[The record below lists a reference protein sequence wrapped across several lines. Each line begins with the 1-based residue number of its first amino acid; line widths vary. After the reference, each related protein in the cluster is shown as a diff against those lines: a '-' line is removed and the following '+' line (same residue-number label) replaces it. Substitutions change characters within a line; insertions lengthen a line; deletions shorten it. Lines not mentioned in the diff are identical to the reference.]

1 MFTLLGFK
9 QARLN
14 GANGFLVFKLEL
26 FDFSNL
32 TISARW
38 QTQFENSRWLNLMA
52 VGDGRGLTKFTD
64 SPIFI

>member
-26 FDFSNL
+26 IGFSM
-32 TISARW
+32 TISA
-38 QTQFENSRWLNLMA
+38 QYQPEFETCRWLDLLVA
-52 VGDGRGLTKFTD
+52 GDGRGLVKFTD
-64 SPIFI
+64 SQIFK